1 METQTPAGSASPKRR
16 GPLVIILIVV
26 GVLVVAGVAVAAWKL
41 SSDSSDEPGAP
52 AGQAAK
58 GLFKAWQSGDETAAT
73 DVATPSA
80 VTAIFKVKPS
90 DASGLQFDG
99 CSATGANP
107 FPKEC
112 EWSRPGGQL
121 TMTIQKQGGKPVVTS
136 VDYGPAGLP
145 PDTGASG

>member
-1 METQTPAGSASPKRR
+1 METQTPASSPAAKPR

-26 GVLVVAGVAVAAWKL
+26 GVLVVAGIAVVAWKVG
-41 SSDSSDEPGAP
+41 SDSDDSAGAP

-58 GLFKAWQSGDETAAT
+58 GLYKAWQSGDRSAAAE
-73 DVATPSA
+73 VATPTS
-80 VTAIFKVKPS
+80 VTAIFKVQPS

-112 EWSRPGGQL
+112 VWSRPGGQL
-121 TMTIQKQGGKPVVTS
+121 ALTVQKQDDKPTVTK

-145 PDTGASG
+145 PDTSG